1 MDPIQMLEP
10 LEAYTLWAPTYAAE
24 AHTPLMR
31 IEERAVLELLPDVRG
46 RVTLDAACGTG
57 RYLRELEARRA
68 ALVCGIDL
76 SDTMLR
82 RVHTPASRLRADLRH
97 LPFRSSSVDVI
108 VCGLAIGHV
117 ERLEPCLRELGRLLT
132 PDGVLVYSD
141 LHPAGARAGWL
152 RTFRALDGRVYAV
165 RHHVHSRES
174 HVFGCR
180 DAGLVV
186 ERMLEPAID
195 FPHPYRG
202 WPAAL
207 VFRARR
213 PGVG

>member
-1 MDPIQMLEP
+1 MAIPTLEP
-10 LEAYTLWAPTYAAE
+10 LEAYALWAATYASE

-31 IEERAVLELLPDVRG
+31 IEEGAVRDLLPDVRG

-57 RYLRELEARRA
+57 RYLRELDARGA
-68 ALVCGIDL
+68 ALACGVDL

-82 RVHTPASRLRADLRH
+82 RVPSPSPRVRADLQQ
-97 LPFRSSSVDVI
+97 LPFRSSSFDVI

-117 ERLEPCLRELGRLLT
+117 ERLEPCLRELGRLLA
-132 PDGVLVYSD
+132 PGGILVYSD

-152 RTFRALDGRVYAV
+152 RTFRTLDGSEYAV

-174 HVFGCR
+174 HLFGCR
-180 DAGLVV
+180 DADLIV
-186 ERMLEPAID
+186 EQMVEPTID
-195 FPHPYRG
+195 FPHQYRG

-207 VFRARR
+207 IIRARR
-213 PGVG
+213 R